1 MVNTLISFTWH
12 STQHSTPLFKYP
24 FTFRLMSKSP
34 GEGADHRDHRVQFS
48 VGFPQGLDQGLHFH
62 WCRRTEERE
71 EEMVAKTASVIS
83 SPIMQ
88 LLSPIGDSPLHCQ
101 EEYPPCDQEIL
112 FRIHCFSD
120 VLMVLFL
127 AAASEWAF
135 FSSSKIDRSFFRQ
148 VRPHLVWGLKYK
160 QDGWKSKPLQR
171 DHQITLV

>member
-24 FTFRLMSKSP
+24 FTFQILRWGCRPPGSSSTISRWFSARTWPGIAFSLMSEDRGTRGRNGGINS
-34 GEGADHRDHRVQFS
+34 R
-48 VGFPQGLDQGLHFH
+48 
-62 WCRRTEERE
+62 
-71 EEMVAKTASVIS
+71 SVIS